1 MARLSISEYV
11 QVLVT
16 QMELK
21 ASSLDVAKMA
31 DESWAMVKSGK
42 GAQSFMT
49 SGGVNGKSGSRET
62 EFTAIEQLDACQ
74 RALKI
79 YLSDGDND
87 DELSTTYA
95 DFSTLSR

>member
-21 ASSLDVAKMA
+21 GSSLDVAKMA
-31 DESWAMVKSGK
+31 DDSWTQIKANK
-42 GAQSFMT
+42 GSQSFMT
-49 SGGVNGKSGSRET
+49 NGGVNGKTGSRET
-62 EFTAIEQLDACQ
+62 EYTAIEQLDACQ

-87 DELSTTYA
+87 DEVSSTYA
-95 DFSTLSR
+95 DFSLLSR